1 MNLSDIATIK
11 SRQQKGGREQE
22 RATGQDHAQAAAY
35 GRAFN
40 QHNRH
45 PCWAFLIWGSA
56 GLDSEPASRS
66 HWRNYSFLFMFFVH
80 SVMLHSINFSA
91 DELIDEQ
98 IHTNSWIAG
107 IVDPL

>member
-22 RATGQDHAQAAAY
+22 RATGQAHAQAAAY

-45 PCWAFLIWGSA
+45 PRWAFLIWGSA
-56 GLDSEPASRS
+56 GLDLEPASRS
-66 HWRNYSFLFMFFVH
+66 HWRNYSFLFFLAFMFFGNVFCAQH
-80 SVMLHSINFSA
+80 DA
-91 DELIDEQ
+91 TQ
-98 IHTNSWIAG
+98 Y
-107 IVDPL
+107 